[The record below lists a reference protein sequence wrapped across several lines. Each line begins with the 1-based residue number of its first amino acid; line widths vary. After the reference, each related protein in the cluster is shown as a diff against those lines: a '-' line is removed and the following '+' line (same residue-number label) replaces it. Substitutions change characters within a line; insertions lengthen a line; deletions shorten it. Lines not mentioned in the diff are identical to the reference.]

1 MGHPKIILL
10 NIIVANARSTS
21 MSSSSSEDK
30 YPRYC
35 VRDED
40 CLGDTV
46 CAYHNEWSTD
56 RLTCWCSSSVYKLTS
71 EDTCTLGNSLIVL
84 IAIVLLLFKVTIV
97 LCIIMCRRSCRSNRQ
112 ATDELSTE
120 SMMQAR
126 DRTEF

>member
-1 MGHPKIILL
+1 MEHTKVILL
-10 NIIVANARSTS
+10 NITVANVRRMV
-21 MSSSSSEDK
+21 MSSSSIEDK
-30 YPRYC
+30 YPHYC

-71 EDTCTLGNSLIVL
+71 EDTCTLGNSLVVL

-97 LCIIMCRRSCRSNRQ
+97 LSIIMCRRSCRRNRQ
-112 ATDELSTE
+112 ATDEPSTE
-120 SMMQAR
+120 SMMQATA
-126 DRTEF
+126 RTEF